1 MKRIVIAILLIV
13 SSALSHA
20 ASFDCAKASTRIE
33 KTICGDEQLSKLD
46 SDLMMAY
53 KAAQSSSSDTDKLKS
68 EQKAWLQSSRNKCE
82 DTECIRKAY
91 EDRINALKPVEVSAP
106 VTQTTPE
113 TTVVRNESLPD
124 VKPEEKPVEAAAPV
138 VAAEPTPQTRTSEST
153 TASQS
158 TPAGQPT
165 STVADIL
172 FGVAGL
178 VGIAL
183 VAGLV
188 RPKWVIR
195 WSAQPTRLKVIGYL
209 LPVLMIVSVA
219 APMSRTKERAEYDTR
234 IAKESKEKERVA
246 AEAKRQQQQQPQTQ
260 TAQAP
265 NVAQM
270 LAGIS
275 DEQIRQVCATHA
287 IGAIAASG
295 ELTSGQ
301 FISSQEFAAKVLSA
315 PNEIE
320 PRYLKAVEISLKNR
334 HNTYQTK
341 QEKYRGLLQSQGLSA
356 FAEGEN
362 QACRT
367 VMRQLVSR

>member
-33 KTICGDEQLSKLD
+33 KAVCGDEQLSKLD
-46 SDLMMAY
+46 SDLMAAY
-53 KAAQSSSSDTDKLKS
+53 KAAQAISADADKLKS

-153 TASQS
+153 TASKS

-188 RPKWVIR
+188 KPKWVIR
-195 WSAQPTRLKVIGYL
+195 WNAQPTRLKVIGYL

-246 AEAKRQQQQQPQTQ
+246 AETKRQQQQQPQ

-287 IGAIAASG
+287 IGAITASG
-295 ELTSGQ
+295 ELISGQ

-356 FAEGEN
+356 FAESEN